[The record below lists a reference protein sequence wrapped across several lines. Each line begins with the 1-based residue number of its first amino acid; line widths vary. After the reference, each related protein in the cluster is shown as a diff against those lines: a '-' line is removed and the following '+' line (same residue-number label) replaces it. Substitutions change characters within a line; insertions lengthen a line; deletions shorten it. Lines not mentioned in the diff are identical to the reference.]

1 MCIILQD
8 SNEVSTI
15 MPLYRLKKKKKV
27 SLESLTGI
35 PKIIQ
40 LIHIS
45 V

>member
-15 MPLYRLKKKKKV
+15 MPLYRLKKKKV